1 MPIQMWHTILVEYG
15 KDGPKIL
22 RSFSRPAKESDA
34 KFNKKAKPKRI
45 EVENSTSEVDLFE

>member
-45 EVENSTSEVDLFE
+45 EVENSTSEVDLF